1 MGTFFINFMYND
13 IEILKSHTIYVDEKA
28 RRIYMKIIAIMIT
41 KLAAFGLRLIGRG
54 GSLPGTIALKI
65 DPNILQ
71 KLQMSGPIV
80 LVTGTNGKTS
90 TANMLTEA
98 FLADGKHVISNR
110 KGDNLLA
117 GVTTT
122 MLTNA
127 DLRGRIKAD
136 AAVLEVDEL
145 NIPYIIKGLPVSA
158 LVVTNFFR
166 DQLDRAKEMEQLIS
180 RIENSISD
188 FKGMLILNANDP
200 NVVRL
205 SDVAKHAKALYYGIK
220 RCKSSL
226 IETSEAS
233 EGKFCPRCGSR
244 LHYRFY
250 QYSHIGEF
258 ACEACDFSTPPL
270 DAVGEVVSIP
280 KRTFLYDGMS
290 FEAPQGG
297 LYTMYN
303 CMAVLC
309 CAKYFGVSQEAVKQG
324 FANFVVPD
332 GRNETFTRERQTLI
346 LNLIK
351 NPTGANEVM
360 KVIEE
365 DAEERS
371 VLVVLNDNTQ
381 DGCDISWIYDTHF
394 EKLLSTST
402 KHIIISGTRC
412 YDMALR
418 LKYSGYDPDKL
429 IIKESLSEAVEALF
443 DCDGKLYV
451 VATYT
456 ALQPVRTLIVN
467 KIKGGKS

>member
-1 MGTFFINFMYND
+1 
-13 IEILKSHTIYVDEKA
+13 
-28 RRIYMKIIAIMIT
+28 
-41 KLAAFGLRLIGRG
+41 
-54 GSLPGTIALKI
+54 
-65 DPNILQ
+65 
-71 KLQMSGPIV
+71 MSGPFV
-80 LVTGTNGKTS
+80 LVTGMIGKTS
-90 TANMLTEA
+90 TSNMLSYA

-205 SDVAKHAKALYYGIK
+205 SDAAKHAKALYYGIK

-258 ACEACDFSTPPL
+258 ACEA
-270 DAVGEVVSIP
+270 
-280 KRTFLYDGMS
+280 
-290 FEAPQGG
+290 
-297 LYTMYN
+297 
-303 CMAVLC
+303 
-309 CAKYFGVSQEAVKQG
+309 
-324 FANFVVPD
+324 
-332 GRNETFTRERQTLI
+332 
-346 LNLIK
+346 
-351 NPTGANEVM
+351 
-360 KVIEE
+360 
-365 DAEERS
+365 
-371 VLVVLNDNTQ
+371 
-381 DGCDISWIYDTHF
+381 
-394 EKLLSTST
+394 
-402 KHIIISGTRC
+402 
-412 YDMALR
+412 
-418 LKYSGYDPDKL
+418 
-429 IIKESLSEAVEALF
+429 
-443 DCDGKLYV
+443 
-451 VATYT
+451 
-456 ALQPVRTLIVN
+456 
-467 KIKGGKS
+467 